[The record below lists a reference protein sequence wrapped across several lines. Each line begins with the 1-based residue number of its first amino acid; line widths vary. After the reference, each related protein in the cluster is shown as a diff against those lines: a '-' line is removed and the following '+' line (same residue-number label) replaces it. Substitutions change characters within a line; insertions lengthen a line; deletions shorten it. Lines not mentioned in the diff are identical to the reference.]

1 MIAGAGP
8 IELRGTGDSAVLLLH
23 GFGDTPQ
30 TLGFLAASLREAGL
44 TVRAPLL
51 PGHGTT
57 VDDFDRSRAREWI
70 ECARAEYESMVPA
83 FRAVGLGGLSMG
95 GALAAI
101 IAADAPR
108 LPALVLLAPYLGMPR
123 ALRAAA
129 LLHRVWGP
137 LAGQFKAQSDF
148 SIHDPDERAKNLAY
162 GVTTAGAIRQLF
174 EVTRLARRALASIK
188 APTLILQSR
197 SDNRVSRQIA
207 EYAYRTIPAAEK
219 RLVFVERGGH
229 VLTVDHDREI
239 VAARAREWFTDH
251 LQ

>member
-1 MIAGAGP
+1 MLRDAG
-8 IELRGTGDSAVLLLH
+8 
-23 GFGDTPQ
+23 F
-30 TLGFLAASLREAGL
+30 

-51 PGHGTT
+51 PGHGST
-57 VDDFDRSRAREWI
+57 VDEFDRSRAGEWI
-70 ECARAEYESMVPA
+70 DHARGEYESMIPE

-101 IAADAPR
+101 IAAGAPR
-108 LPALVLLAPYLGMPR
+108 LPALVLLAPYVGMPR
-123 ALRAAA
+123 TLKAAA
-129 LLHRVWGP
+129 LLHRAWGP
-137 LAGQFKAQSDF
+137 LAGQFRAQSDL

-174 EVTRLARRALASIK
+174 EVTRLARQSLPSIT

-219 RLVFVERGGH
+219 RLEFVERGGH

-239 VAARAREWFTDH
+239 VAARVRNWFTNH
-251 LQ
+251 MQ

>member
-1 MIAGAGP
+1 M
-8 IELRGTGDSAVLLLH
+8 LLLH

-30 TLGFLAASLREAGL
+30 TLGYLAAALHEAGF

-51 PGHGTT
+51 PGHGST
-57 VDDFDRSRAREWI
+57 VDEFDKSRARDWI
-70 ECARAEYESMVPA
+70 EDARAEYESMAPS

-101 IAADAPR
+101 VAAGAPR

-123 ALRAAA
+123 RVAAAA
-129 LLHRVWGP
+129 LLHRAWGP
-137 LAGQFKAQSDF
+137 IAGPFKAQSDL
-148 SIHDPDERAKNLAY
+148 SIHDPEERSKNLAY
-162 GVTTAGAIRQLF
+162 GVTTAGAIRQLLA
-174 EVTRLARRALASIK
+174 VTRLARRSLPSIT

-197 SDNRVSRQIA
+197 NDNRVSRKVA

-239 VAARAREWFTDH
+239 VVARARDWFTDH
-251 LQ
+251 M